1 MVKFKDVFGGIA
13 GVFGAFLSQY
23 LGGYDMLLSTLLL
36 FMVFDYVTGLYIAG
50 VLHKSPKTETGRLSS
65 SKGYHG
71 IVKKLLVLMFV
82 AMMYRLD
89 MLFNVTY
96 LRSGTIIAFL
106 FQESISIIENAG
118 LMGVKVPEVVKNGI
132 DLLNKGVKDNDNT
145 GKNS

>member
-1 MVKFKDVFGGIA
+1 MVKFKDLFGGIA
-13 GVFGAFLSQY
+13 GVLGAFLSHY

-36 FMVFDYVTGLYIAG
+36 FMVFDYITGLYIAG

-89 MLFNVTY
+89 ILFNVTY